1 MNSVL
6 AFRVRKLKALEEKK
20 LEEEQQANA
29 ALIDITGQSTGM
41 TAVPSQSP
49 TDAVPIVS
57 GPLQPK
63 SSVLVPPT
71 ELIKP
76 ETSTSDDG
84 NKPPVAPSLLSA
96 AQDSSECP
104 DTEPMEVD
112 SVPKEVK
119 LPKSLLE
126 HTPPSGCSSTA
137 QSKGS
142 IAKTDSAVEAAERI
156 SPSLAAASL
165 VAVCSSPH
173 LSVQTLPLSSTSGSL
188 KLGSAVVTTTS
199 PKLSVAI
206 AVTSSSASCVSSTS
220 GSAIGSASLVSTDAK
235 PKIVSATSKG
245 DSEAAETQKT
255 TSGIQKTTSEA
266 SVASKVTL
274 NPVVTDV
281 AQDKCKTQPKVSA
294 GVTEEGKASPG
305 KTSATATGFLPGPQ
319 KGQAADTVSS
329 KTPSQTS
336 VPPSVPITN
345 TLGKVPVHQTSTT
358 VSAAVSSKQTE
369 TPVTSVAKTVDEEKK
384 SQPAGDVVRQGSG
397 GDSKDSSAVGKS
409 SDKKVDD
416 STLEKPAE
424 HCVVTGKGTD

>member
-1 MNSVL
+1 ML

-41 TAVPSQSP
+41 TVVPSQSP

-84 NKPPVAPSLLSA
+84 NKPPVASSLLSA

-112 SVPKEVK
+112 SVSKEVK
-119 LPKSLLE
+119 LPKSLVE

-142 IAKTDSAVEAAERI
+142 TAKTDSAVEAAERI

-165 VAVCSSPH
+165 VAVCSSPR

-255 TSGIQKTTSEA
+255 TSETQKTTSEA

-274 NPVVTDV
+274 NPVVIDV

-294 GVTEEGKASPG
+294 GVTEEGKASPR
-305 KTSATATGFLPGPQ
+305 KTSATTAAGPLPGPQ
-319 KGQAADTVSS
+319 KGQAADTVSI
-329 KTPSQTS
+329 KTPLQTS
-336 VPPSVPITN
+336 VPPSVPTTN

-397 GDSKDSSAVGKS
+397 GDSKDSNAVGKS

>member
-142 IAKTDSAVEAAERI
+142 TAKTDSAVEAAERI

-165 VAVCSSPH
+165 VAVCSSPR

-255 TSGIQKTTSEA
+255 TSEA

-274 NPVVTDV
+274 NPDVV
-281 AQDKCKTQPKVSA
+281 QDKCKTQPEVSA
-294 GVTEEGKASPG
+294 GAIEEGKASPG
-305 KTSATATGFLPGPQ
+305 KTSATTAAGPLPGPQ

-409 SDKKVDD
+409 SEKKVDD

>member
-1 MNSVL
+1 ML

-41 TAVPSQSP
+41 TALPSQSP

-119 LPKSLLE
+119 LPKSLVE

-142 IAKTDSAVEAAERI
+142 TAKTDSAVEAAERI

-165 VAVCSSPH
+165 VAVCSSPR
-173 LSVQTLPLSSTSGSL
+173 LSVQTLPLASTSGSL

-199 PKLSVAI
+199 PKLSVAT

-255 TSGIQKTTSEA
+255 TSGTQKTTSEA

-274 NPVVTDV
+274 NPVVIDV

-294 GVTEEGKASPG
+294 GVTEEGKASPR
-305 KTSATATGFLPGPQ
+305 KTSATTAAGPGPQ
-319 KGQAADTVSS
+319 KGHAADTVSS

-345 TLGKVPVHQTSTT
+345 TLGNVPVRQTSTT
-358 VSAAVSSKQTE
+358 VSAVVSSKQTE
-369 TPVTSVAKTVDEEKK
+369 TPVTSVTKTVDEEKK
-384 SQPAGDVVRQGSG
+384 SQPAGDVARQGSG